1 MRKPCGIIK
10 GRWASGLRPESGRY
24 ICLWRPAL
32 GYCHDMLFVFQA
44 RRTGLLFLSVKSVYV
59 RPRLRRGSPSSVL
72 MREKVFTRDPE
83 RNLESTLGRYIMRMR
98 RKLPVRWAY
107 IHVVWRFGLCFGF
120 DACELNT
127 STSVKLFRMNQLH
140 GHSLRLANS
149 AATCIYA
156 PVSSS

>member
-32 GYCHDMLFVFQA
+32 GYWYDMLFIFQVQ
-44 RRTGLLFLSVKSVYV
+44 RTGLLFLSVKSVYV
-59 RPRLRRGSPSSVL
+59 RPRLQTGSPSSVL
-72 MREKVFTRDPE
+72 KREKVFTRDQE
-83 RNLESTLGRYIMRMR
+83 RNLEGTLGRYIMRMR
-98 RKLPVRWAY
+98 RKSPIRWAY
-107 IHVVWRFGLCFGF
+107 IHVVWRFGF

-127 STSVKLFRMNQLH
+127 STSVKLFRMNHLH
-140 GHSLRLANS
+140 GHSLRPANS